1 MHILC
6 TNTQALM
13 DSLCLSNTFSLYPN
27 SNFQILIQIMDNRLC
42 FVSCL
47 RGFMPL
53 TRDNRF
59 FTLPI
64 LMRWLTCKTYVWE
77 VGGTV
82 LTGYEIRLTNT
93 FHGFLQ
99 SLQVWLSTLCLD
111 RLFVSHSSKYATIF
125 TSWLTLLWMAE
136 TNSQWQ
142 KFCGVSISCQ

>member
-1 MHILC
+1 
-6 TNTQALM
+6 M

-42 FVSCL
+42 FVNFL
-47 RGFMPL
+47 RGFMPF
-53 TRDNRF
+53 TCDNRF
-59 FTLPI
+59 FILPM

-77 VGGTV
+77 VGRTV
-82 LTGYEIRLTNT
+82 LAGYEIKLTKT

-99 SLQVWLSTLCLD
+99 ALQVWLSTLCLD

-125 TSWLTLLWMAE
+125 TSWLTVLWMAE
-136 TNSQWQ
+136 TNNQWQ